1 MENFVLAEVEY
12 ALNNGY
18 SKRAKRHMKRNLYKE
33 TKKLRNDIILEMKN
47 MHNESDIKNELSYND
62 FKTSFLEIFDNKLVV
77 ISKYNKL
84 FIIGKFKIE
93 QSQCKKLAFVIFEK
107 FILL

>member
-47 MHNESDIKNELSYND
+47 MHNESDIENELSYND
-62 FKTSFLEIFDNKLVV
+62 FKYDSEHLCITLAYMIGLV
-77 ISKYNKL
+77 ILYLSIYNTHNIKML
-84 FIIGKFKIE
+84 N
-93 QSQCKKLAFVIFEK
+93 
-107 FILL
+107 